1 MIIAKEFP
9 DRQFENKEELFKE
22 LRENKADLI
31 ATKKMTLKEADAVV
45 FVPPVSDNEGE
56 VIKADTV
63 DLMSLDKIQAELV
76 INTTSLMDSHSDVHI
91 KGIWKKSVKEIKKP
105 YLLQEHRMKFDHI
118 ITDEV
123 TASVKVMT
131 WKELGFKFE
140 GDTEALVFDAIIS
153 KNRNEFMFD
162 QYAQGFVKEHSV
174 GMRYV
179 SLELA
184 INSESK
190 YDKEEKK
197 VWDKYIDSIAN
208 KELAENQGYFW
219 AITQAKI
226 IEGSAVV
233 KGSNFAT
240 PTISVE
246 AVSDTSA
253 KSNSN
258 DDDKTEP
265 LKDTQNKAN
274 VTVKRSDAK
283 SFMKHL

>member
-1 MIIAKEFP
+1 
-9 DRQFENKEELFKE
+9 
-22 LRENKADLI
+22 
-31 ATKKMTLKEADAVV
+31 
-45 FVPPVSDNEGE
+45 
-56 VIKADTV
+56 
-63 DLMSLDKIQAELV
+63 MSLDKIQAELV

-246 AVSDTSA
+246 AVNDTSA

-265 LKDTQNKAN
+265 LKDTQNKQEDVI
-274 VTVKRSDAK
+274 VTPKNINSN
-283 SFMKHL
+283 FI